1 MYYLIDKHI
10 HKMKKLIVILALLLT
25 YINSYTQDRGQM
37 SQIVSEYMKKIGIE
51 DDQIQSSMIL
61 VRKVM
66 MEYVNEMEI
75 SEESIK
81 KLENYSDKQK
91 QALKDLA
98 KKLIKLRSEN
108 RSKSNLNNPNKLQ
121 GPARPD
127 VGDPIFEKIIEY
139 LRGEGIS
146 RENFIEVFSTV
157 RNIRL
162 EFIKS
167 SDKSKF
173 KPSKKY
179 IKNLKNS
186 GLTDESIDKIMDLI
200 KAIVS
205 LEK

>member
-1 MYYLIDKHI
+1 MR
-10 HKMKKLIVILALLLT
+10 KLIVILTLLLT
-25 YINSYTQDRGQM
+25 YTNSYTQDREKMRQM
-37 SQIVSEYMKKIGIE
+37 VLEYMKKIGIE
-51 DDQIQSSMIL
+51 DDQTQNSMML

>member
-1 MYYLIDKHI
+1 MR
-10 HKMKKLIVILALLLT
+10 KLIVIIGLLLT
-25 YINSYTQDRGQM
+25 YTNSYTQDRQQM
-37 SQIVSEYMKKIGIE
+37 RQMVLEYIKKIGIE
-51 DDQIQSSMIL
+51 DDQIQNSMML

-75 SEESIK
+75 SKESIE
-81 KLENYSDKQK
+81 KLENYSNKQR

-108 RSKSNLNNPNKLQ
+108 RSKSNFNNPNKRQ
-121 GPARPD
+121 GPARPY

-139 LRGEGIS
+139 LRKQGIS
-146 RENFIEVFSTV
+146 RENFKDVFGTV

-162 EFIKS
+162 EFINS
-167 SDKSKF
+167 NDKSKF

-186 GLTDESIDKIMDLI
+186 GLSDESIEKIMDLI
-200 KAIVS
+200 KAIVG

>member
-1 MYYLIDKHI
+1 MR
-10 HKMKKLIVILALLLT
+10 KLIVILALLLT
-25 YINSYTQDRGQM
+25 YINSYTQDRKQM
-37 SQIVSEYMKKIGIE
+37 RQMVLEYMKKIGIE
-51 DDQIQSSMIL
+51 DDQVQNSMML

-91 QALKDLA
+91 QALKNLA

-108 RSKSNLNNPNKLQ
+108 RSKSNFNSPNKRQ

-139 LRGEGIS
+139 LGEQGIS
-146 RENFIEVFSTV
+146 RENFREVFSSV

-167 SDKSKF
+167 NDKSKF
-173 KPSKKY
+173 KPSKKH
-179 IKNLKNS
+179 IKNLKNL
-186 GLTDESIDKIMDLI
+186 GLTDESIEKIMDLI

>member
-1 MYYLIDKHI
+1 
-10 HKMKKLIVILALLLT
+10 MKKLIIILALLLSST
-25 YINSYTQDRGQM
+25 SIYTQDREQM
-37 SQIVSEYMKKIGIE
+37 RQIVSEYMKKIGIE
-51 DDQIQSSMIL
+51 DDQIQTSMIL

-75 SEESIK
+75 SKESSE
-81 KLENYSDKQK
+81 KLKNYSDKQR

-108 RSKSNLNNPNKLQ
+108 RSKSNFDKANKRQ

-139 LRGEGIS
+139 LRDQGIN
-146 RENFIEVFSTV
+146 RDNFRDVFSTV

-162 EFIKS
+162 EFVQS
-167 SDKSKF
+167 TDKSKY

-179 IKNLKNS
+179 IKKLKSS
-186 GLTDESIDKIMDLI
+186 GLSDDSIDRILDLI
-200 KAIVS
+200 KAIVG

>member
-1 MYYLIDKHI
+1 
-10 HKMKKLIVILALLLT
+10 MKKLIIILALLLSYT
-25 YINSYTQDRGQM
+25 SIYTQDREQM
-37 SQIVSEYMKKIGIE
+37 RQMVSEYMKKIGIE
-51 DDQIQSSMIL
+51 DDQIQTSMIL

-75 SEESIK
+75 SKESSE
-81 KLENYSDKQK
+81 KLKNYSDKQR

-108 RSKSNLNNPNKLQ
+108 RSKSNFDKPNKRQ

-139 LRGEGIS
+139 LREQGIN
-146 RENFIEVFSTV
+146 RDNFRDVFSTV
-157 RNIRL
+157 RDIRL
-162 EFIKS
+162 EFVQS
-167 SDKSKF
+167 TDKSKF

-186 GLTDESIDKIMDLI
+186 GLSDDSIERILDLI
-200 KAIVS
+200 KAIVG

>member
-1 MYYLIDKHI
+1 MI
-10 HKMKKLIVILALLLT
+10 KLIVILTLLLT
-25 YINSYTQDRGQM
+25 YTNSYNQDREQM
-37 SQIVSEYMKKIGIE
+37 RQMVSEYMKKIGIE
-51 DDQIQSSMIL
+51 DDQIHTSMML
-61 VRKVM
+61 VRSVM

-75 SEESIK
+75 SKESSE
-81 KLENYSDKQK
+81 KLKNYSDKQK

-108 RSKSNLNNPNKLQ
+108 RSKSNFNNPNKRQ

-139 LRGEGIS
+139 LNKQGIS
-146 RENFIEVFSTV
+146 RENFKDVFGTV

-162 EFIKS
+162 EFINS

-179 IKNLKNS
+179 IINLKNS
-186 GLTDESIDKIMDLI
+186 GLTDESIEKIMDLI
-200 KAIVS
+200 KAIVG

>member
-1 MYYLIDKHI
+1 MR
-10 HKMKKLIVILALLLT
+10 KLIVILALLLT
-25 YINSYTQDRGQM
+25 YTSSYTQDREQM
-37 SQIVSEYMKKIGIE
+37 RQMVLEYMKKIGIE
-51 DDQIQSSMIL
+51 DDQIQNSMML
-61 VRKVM
+61 VKKVM

-81 KLENYSDKQK
+81 KLENYSEKQR

-108 RSKSNLNNPNKLQ
+108 RSKSNFNSPNKRQ

-139 LRGEGIS
+139 LREQEIS
-146 RENFIEVFSTV
+146 RENFREVFSSV
-157 RNIRL
+157 RSIRL

-167 SDKSKF
+167 NDKSKF
-173 KPSKKY
+173 KASKKH
-179 IKNLKNS
+179 IKNLKNL
-186 GLTDESIDKIMDLI
+186 GLTDESIEKIMDLI

>member
-1 MYYLIDKHI
+1 
-10 HKMKKLIVILALLLT
+10 MKKLIIILALLLSS
-25 YINSYTQDRGQM
+25 NSIYTQDREQM
-37 SQIVSEYMKKIGIE
+37 RQMVYEYMKKIGIE

-75 SEESIK
+75 SKESSE
-81 KLENYSDKQK
+81 KLKNYSDKQS

-108 RSKSNLNNPNKLQ
+108 RSKSNFDKPNKRQ

-139 LRGEGIS
+139 LREQGIN
-146 RENFIEVFSTV
+146 RNNFRDVFSTV
-157 RNIRL
+157 RDIRL
-162 EFIKS
+162 EFIKTT
-167 SDKSKF
+167 DKSQF

-179 IKNLKNS
+179 IKKLKNS
-186 GLTDESIDKIMDLI
+186 GLSDDSIDRILDLI
-200 KAIVS
+200 KAIVA

>member
-1 MYYLIDKHI
+1 
-10 HKMKKLIVILALLLT
+10 MKKLIIILALLLSSNT
-25 YINSYTQDRGQM
+25 IYTQDREQM
-37 SQIVSEYMKKIGIE
+37 RQMVYEYMKKIGIE
-51 DDQIQSSMIL
+51 DDQIQTSMIL

-75 SEESIK
+75 SKESSE
-81 KLENYSDKQK
+81 KLKNYSDKQS

-108 RSKSNLNNPNKLQ
+108 RSKSNFDKPNKRQ

-139 LRGEGIS
+139 LREQGIN
-146 RENFIEVFSTV
+146 RNNFRDVFSAV
-157 RNIRL
+157 RDIRL
-162 EFIKS
+162 EFVKS
-167 SDKSKF
+167 TDKSQF

-179 IKNLKNS
+179 IKKLKNS
-186 GLTDESIDKIMDLI
+186 GLSDDSIDRILDLI
-200 KAIVS
+200 KAIVA

>member
-1 MYYLIDKHI
+1 
-10 HKMKKLIVILALLLT
+10 MKKLIIILTLLLSSAS
-25 YINSYTQDRGQM
+25 IYTQDREQM
-37 SQIVSEYMKKIGIE
+37 RQMVSEYMKKIGIE
-51 DDQIQSSMIL
+51 NDQIQNSMIL
-61 VRKVM
+61 VRKIM

-75 SEESIK
+75 SKESSE
-81 KLENYSDKQK
+81 KLKNYSDKQS

-108 RSKSNLNNPNKLQ
+108 RSKSNFEKPNKRQ

-139 LRGEGIS
+139 LREQGIN
-146 RENFIEVFSTV
+146 RENFRDVFTTV
-157 RNIRL
+157 RDIRL
-162 EFIKS
+162 ELIKS
-167 SDKSKF
+167 TDKSKF

-186 GLTDESIDKIMDLI
+186 GLSDDSIDRLLDLI
-200 KAIVS
+200 KAMVG

>member
-1 MYYLIDKHI
+1 MR
-10 HKMKKLIVILALLLT
+10 KLIIILTLLLSSAS
-25 YINSYTQDRGQM
+25 IYTQDREQM
-37 SQIVSEYMKKIGIE
+37 RQMVYEYMKKIGIE
-51 DDQIQSSMIL
+51 DDQIQTSMIL

-75 SEESIK
+75 SKESSE
-81 KLENYSDKQK
+81 KLKNYSDKQR

-108 RSKSNLNNPNKLQ
+108 QSRSNFDKPNKRQ

-127 VGDPIFEKIIEY
+127 VGDPIFEKIVEY
-139 LRGEGIS
+139 LREQGIS
-146 RENFIEVFSTV
+146 RENFREVFGTV

-167 SDKSKF
+167 NDKSKF
-173 KPSKKY
+173 KPSKKH
-179 IKNLKNS
+179 IKNLKNL
-186 GLTDESIDKIMDLI
+186 GLTDESIEKIMDLI

>member
-1 MYYLIDKHI
+1 
-10 HKMKKLIVILALLLT
+10 MKKLIIILALLLSST
-25 YINSYTQDRGQM
+25 SIYTQDREQLRQM
-37 SQIVSEYMKKIGIE
+37 VSEYMKKIGIE
-51 DDQIQSSMIL
+51 DDQIQTSMML

-75 SEESIK
+75 SKESSE
-81 KLENYSDKQK
+81 KLKNYSDKQR

-108 RSKSNLNNPNKLQ
+108 QSKSNFDKPNKRQ

-139 LRGEGIS
+139 LREQGIN
-146 RENFIEVFSTV
+146 RDNFRDVFSTV
-157 RNIRL
+157 RDIRL
-162 EFIKS
+162 EFVQS
-167 SDKSKF
+167 TDKSKF

-186 GLTDESIDKIMDLI
+186 GLSDDSIDRILDLI
-200 KAIVS
+200 KAIVA

>member
-1 MYYLIDKHI
+1 MR
-10 HKMKKLIVILALLLT
+10 KLIVILALLLT
-25 YINSYTQDRGQM
+25 YTNSYTQDREQM
-37 SQIVSEYMKKIGIE
+37 RQMVSEYMKKIGIE
-51 DDQIQSSMIL
+51 DDQIQNSMML

-75 SEESIK
+75 SKESIE
-81 KLENYSDKQK
+81 KLENYSNKQR

-108 RSKSNLNNPNKLQ
+108 RSKSNFNGPNKRQ

-139 LRGEGIS
+139 LRDQGIS
-146 RENFIEVFSTV
+146 RENFREVFSSV

-167 SDKSKF
+167 NDKSKF

-179 IKNLKNS
+179 IINLKNS
-186 GLTDESIDKIMDLI
+186 GLTDESIEKIMDLI
-200 KAIVS
+200 KAIVG

>member
-1 MYYLIDKHI
+1 MI
-10 HKMKKLIVILALLLT
+10 KLIVILTLLLT
-25 YINSYTQDRGQM
+25 YTNSYNQDQEQM
-37 SQIVSEYMKKIGIE
+37 RQMVSEYMKKIGIE
-51 DDQIQSSMIL
+51 DDQIHTSMML
-61 VRKVM
+61 VRNVM

-75 SEESIK
+75 SKESSE
-81 KLENYSDKQK
+81 KLKNYSDKQR

-108 RSKSNLNNPNKLQ
+108 RSKSNLNNPNKRQ

-146 RENFIEVFSTV
+146 RENFREVFSTV
-157 RNIRL
+157 RDIRL
-162 EFIKS
+162 EFVRS
-167 SDKSKF
+167 TDKSKF

-186 GLTDESIDKIMDLI
+186 GLSDDSIERILDLI
-200 KAIVS
+200 KAIAG

>member
-1 MYYLIDKHI
+1 MI
-10 HKMKKLIVILALLLT
+10 KLIVILTLLLT
-25 YINSYTQDRGQM
+25 YTNSYNQDQEQM
-37 SQIVSEYMKKIGIE
+37 RQMVSEYMKKIGIE
-51 DDQIQSSMIL
+51 DDQIHTSMML
-61 VRKVM
+61 VRNVM

-75 SEESIK
+75 SKESSE
-81 KLENYSDKQK
+81 KLKNYSDKQR

-108 RSKSNLNNPNKLQ
+108 RSKSNFNNPNKRQ

-139 LRGEGIS
+139 LNKQGIS
-146 RENFIEVFSTV
+146 RENFREVFSTI

-162 EFIKS
+162 ELIKS

-179 IKNLKNS
+179 IINLKNS
-186 GLTDESIDKIMDLI
+186 GLTDESIEKIMDLI
-200 KAIVS
+200 KAIVG

>member
-1 MYYLIDKHI
+1 MR
-10 HKMKKLIVILALLLT
+10 KLIVILALLLT
-25 YINSYTQDRGQM
+25 YTNSYTQDREQM
-37 SQIVSEYMKKIGIE
+37 RQMVLEYMKKIGIE
-51 DDQIQSSMIL
+51 DDQIQNSMML

-81 KLENYSDKQK
+81 KLENYSDKQR

-108 RSKSNLNNPNKLQ
+108 RSKSNFNGPNKRQ

-139 LRGEGIS
+139 LREQGIS
-146 RENFIEVFSTV
+146 RENFREVFSSV

-167 SDKSKF
+167 NDKSKF
-173 KPSKKY
+173 KPSKKH
-179 IKNLKNS
+179 IKNLKNL
-186 GLTDESIDKIMDLI
+186 GLTVESIEKIMDLI
-200 KAIVS
+200 KAMVS

>member
-1 MYYLIDKHI
+1 
-10 HKMKKLIVILALLLT
+10 MKKLIIILALLLSST
-25 YINSYTQDRGQM
+25 SIYTQDREQM
-37 SQIVSEYMKKIGIE
+37 RQMVSEYMKKIGIE
-51 DDQIQSSMIL
+51 DDQIQTSMIL

-75 SEESIK
+75 SKESSE
-81 KLENYSDKQK
+81 KLKNYSDKQR

-108 RSKSNLNNPNKLQ
+108 RSKSNFDKANKRQ

-139 LRGEGIS
+139 LREQGIN
-146 RENFIEVFSTV
+146 RNNFRDVFSTV
-157 RNIRL
+157 RDIRL
-162 EFIKS
+162 EFVQS
-167 SDKSKF
+167 TDKSKY

-179 IKNLKNS
+179 IKKLKSS
-186 GLTDESIDKIMDLI
+186 GLSDDSIDRILDLI
-200 KAIVS
+200 KAIVG

>member
-1 MYYLIDKHI
+1 MR
-10 HKMKKLIVILALLLT
+10 KLIVIIGLLLT
-25 YINSYTQDRGQM
+25 YTNSYTQDRQQM
-37 SQIVSEYMKKIGIE
+37 RQMVLEYIKKIGIE
-51 DDQIQSSMIL
+51 DDQIQNSMML

-75 SEESIK
+75 SKESIE
-81 KLENYSDKQK
+81 KLENYSNKQR

-108 RSKSNLNNPNKLQ
+108 RSKSNFNNPNKRQ

-139 LRGEGIS
+139 LRKQGIS
-146 RENFIEVFSTV
+146 RENFKDVFGTV

-162 EFIKS
+162 EFINS
-167 SDKSKF
+167 NDKSKF

-186 GLTDESIDKIMDLI
+186 GLSDESIEKIMDLI
-200 KAIVS
+200 KAIVG

>member
-1 MYYLIDKHI
+1 MR
-10 HKMKKLIVILALLLT
+10 KLIVILALLLT
-25 YINSYTQDRGQM
+25 YTNSYTQDREQM
-37 SQIVSEYMKKIGIE
+37 RQMVLEYMKKIGIE
-51 DDQIQSSMIL
+51 DDQIQNSMML

-81 KLENYSDKQK
+81 KLGNYSDKQS
-91 QALKDLA
+91 QALKNLA

-108 RSKSNLNNPNKLQ
+108 RSKSNLNNPNKRQ

-146 RENFIEVFSTV
+146 RENFREVFSTV
-157 RNIRL
+157 RDIRL
-162 EFIKS
+162 EFVRS
-167 SDKSKF
+167 TDKSKF

-186 GLTDESIDKIMDLI
+186 GLSDDSIERILDLI
-200 KAIVS
+200 KAIAG

>member
-1 MYYLIDKHI
+1 M
-10 HKMKKLIVILALLLT
+10 
-25 YINSYTQDRGQM
+25 RQM
-37 SQIVSEYMKKIGIE
+37 VSEYMKKIGIE
-51 DDQIQSSMIL
+51 DNQIQNSMIL

-66 MEYVNEMEI
+66 MDYVNEMEI
-75 SEESIK
+75 SEESIE
-81 KLENYSDKQK
+81 KLGNYSDKQS

-108 RSKSNLNNPNKLQ
+108 LSKLNLNKRH

-146 RENFIEVFSTV
+146 REKFKEVFSTV

-167 SDKSKF
+167 NDKSKF

-179 IKNLKNS
+179 IKNLKIQ
-186 GLTDESIDKIMDLI
+186 D
-200 KAIVS
+200 
-205 LEK
+205 